1 MCDGTTS
8 AGATVARRLLDAIV
22 TRDFASLDAI
32 LAADVWMRALLP
44 REVVE
49 THSAAATTEV
59 IRGWF
64 EPHEA
69 LEVVSAEQ
77 HTVEG
82 REFLA
87 YNLMVRP
94 DWAPDVWH
102 VVEQSG
108 YCRVADDRVTR
119 LDLVCTGFFPTTRTA
134 TRSDLRAAAAPDQ
147 G

>member
-1 MCDGTTS
+1 MAESTTFT
-8 AGATVARRLLDAIV
+8 GAAVARRLLDAIV
-22 TRDFASLDAI
+22 TRDFDGLNAV

-44 REVVE
+44 REIVE
-49 THSAAATTEV
+49 THSAADTREKF
-59 IRGWF
+59 RSWF
-64 EPHEA
+64 APHDA
-69 LEVVSAEQ
+69 LEVLSTEQ

-87 YNLMVRP
+87 YNLLLRP

-108 YCRVADDRVTR
+108 YCRVVDDRVTR
-119 LDLVCTGFFPTTRTA
+119 LDLVCTGFFPT
-134 TRSDLRAAAAPDQ
+134 DLDA